1 MEGKLSKRARPEK
14 EEEMNVKQRKLDS
27 WCRPRSE
34 TPAAV
39 ATPSRA
45 GSWML
50 EELPDAASLRLKGTM
65 RMDVRSKR
73 KEEVVVIPDSD
84 EERETVPKRSTKGI
98 LRVSAGRAAAVAGI
112 HCYADVGEVFL
123 ELLYQDQPELLLA
136 DAQLAGV
143 EVVSPQLERARLVE
157 KSGEATGLEAALK
170 AAQEAQNVE
179 AAEGA
184 RSQLRDL
191 VAKAKADGRI
201 TAEEAAELQQTL
213 ELEVNLDFGAR
224 HEDSAIERYEK
235 KVGSKVYGQQQ
246 RVFLPMPVDGPQF
259 AVCQAFPPPFI
270 SAVRPREEK
279 PKEDQGAR
287 PLFFLTGY
295 VDGLVDVQ
303 RDSPAPGAAAT
314 PLSTSHADETL
325 VVEVKHRMGRIKD
338 PPNIYDVVQLC
349 SYCRALGCLRGD
361 LVQCLRGKRDGEQLH
376 VTRIDFSDAWIGTGR
391 RSQRH
396 GHP

>member
-246 RVFLPMPVDGPQF
+246 RLCLGF
-259 AVCQAFPPPFI
+259 ALFKDLLCFQ
-270 SAVRPREEK
+270 
-279 PKEDQGAR
+279 PK
-287 PLFFLTGY
+287 
-295 VDGLVDVQ
+295 
-303 RDSPAPGAAAT
+303 
-314 PLSTSHADETL
+314 STVH
-325 VVEVKHRMGRIKD
+325 
-338 PPNIYDVVQLC
+338 
-349 SYCRALGCLRGD
+349 GD
-361 LVQCLRGKRDGEQLH
+361 LVASSWWSACLWPRKPQGMRQRALLWIHQLRLRGLTAATHAWHSQTHESRQAGLSSRCCRRAFKLLQAFFMFEACGCLGPLYVLWLH
-376 VTRIDFSDAWIGTGR
+376 LSSHSCAPLL
-391 RSQRH
+391 Q
-396 GHP
+396 